1 MICPK
6 CGKEFSEPILPFH
19 VERCGKETKKEEVK
33 EEVKEKKI
41 EQMNKEEL
49 IAKAKELEIV
59 IENPETI
66 TKAQILEMIKAKE
79 APQE

>member
-19 VERCGKETKKEEVK
+19 VERCGKSKKVEIGK
-33 EEVKEKKI
+33 PKKI

-49 IAKAKELEIV
+49 IAKAKELEIT
-59 IENPETI
+59 IENTETVK
-66 TKAQILEMIKAKE
+66 KAQILEMIKAKE
-79 APQE
+79 TPQE